1 MNNATGKRILE
12 YIRRRQPVKIKT
24 LLSELG
30 ISHEDY
36 YAATLLLRHE
46 RKIIRAGSYGIFA
59 GDDAYTEWLNQKNR
73 NKNK

>member
-1 MNNATGKRILE
+1 MDKAAGKRILE

-24 LLSELG
+24 LIAELG
-30 ISHEDY
+30 ISKEDY

-46 RKIIRAGSYGIFA
+46 RKIIRAGIYGIFA
-59 GDDAYTEWLNQKNR
+59 GKNAYMKWLNQKNR